1 MDFDEAKTRMR
12 EIQRIMETATLYTL
26 LPGAAAIVGGMLV
39 FVGCGAQRVAAAVG
53 RFQPDRRPPAKRA
66 HRALPD
72 VDCHRGDGRGGQH
85 PIDP

>member
-39 FVGCGAQRVAAAVG
+39 FVGCGASAWLLRSADFSQIADLPPNERTGAV
-53 RFQPDRRPPAKRA
+53 
-66 HRALPD
+66 PD
-72 VDCHRGDGRGGQH
+72 VDRHRGDGRSGQH